1 MPEYSRRIDVWGY
14 DLETDTLF
22 FHDNKIKYKSS
33 IDLGDLILDIGEDG
47 SPIGVELLNASKNFD
62 VSKVVLKKIQT
73 MNSDIK
79 VSYESIEVKVRVCV
93 TRRNAL
99 IEKVS
104 VSRGIN
110 DVNLQVG
117 QTAMVC

>member
-1 MPEYSRRIDVWGY
+1 MPKYSRRIDVWGY
-14 DLETDTLF
+14 DFETDTLF

-62 VSKVVLKKIQT
+62 VSKVVMTKIKN
-73 MNSDIK
+73 MKSDIK
-79 VSYESIEVKVRVCV
+79 ISHESIEVKVRVYV
-93 TRRNAL
+93 TRRNAS
-99 IEKVS
+99 IEKIS